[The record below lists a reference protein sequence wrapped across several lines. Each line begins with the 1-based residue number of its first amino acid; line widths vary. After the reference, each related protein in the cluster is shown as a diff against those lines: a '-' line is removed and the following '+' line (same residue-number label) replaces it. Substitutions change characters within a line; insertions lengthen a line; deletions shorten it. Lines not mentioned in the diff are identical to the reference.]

1 MLLIR
6 TVTLYDRSD
15 RKKGEDIIG
24 LTKDNLSFVVEKSS
38 REIDWLLA
46 LIRRMISAINR
57 CTIVIGN
64 DNCDP
69 L

>member
-1 MLLIR
+1 MLLIS

-24 LTKDNLSFVVEKSS
+24 LTKDNLSFVVEKSF

-57 CTIVIGN
+57 YTIVIDN